1 VIRSMELK
9 LVLESI
15 LFSSQKPLSIAELRQ
30 CLKEAPAHS
39 DTAIPKEVEDAKP
52 MAIEKALESLSVEYQ
67 DLGRSFRLVCVAGSW
82 QFVNSPDYAPW
93 VKALFG
99 HRPKPARLTQA
110 ALETLAIIAYR
121 QPLTRAEAEQIR
133 GVSVDGVLKM
143 LIDRG
148 LVEQAGRAEVLGRPM
163 TFRTTE
169 LFLEYF
175 GLKDLEGLPAADELR
190 RIPVEKP
197 PSLDEDESDED
208 DDEGEDDGDL
218 GDADTED
225 DEEDADDGDDVEDDD
240 EEVFDDDDDD
250 DDDEGEDEFDEDDDA
265 GEDEFDEDDD
275 ADDEESGAFEDDV
288 DDEDEDEDLVDDE
301 DED

>member
-1 VIRSMELK
+1 MELK

-30 CLKEAPAHS
+30 CLKDAPAHS
-39 DTAIPKEVEDAKP
+39 DTAIPKELEDAKP

-190 RIPVEKP
+190 RIPVAKAE
-197 PSLDEDESDED
+197 SLDD
-208 DDEGEDDGDL
+208 DDS
-218 GDADTED
+218 
-225 DEEDADDGDDVEDDD
+225 EENSSEDDD
-240 EEVFDDDDDD
+240 EEDEDTDEDLDDSESDDEDEFEDDEDEGDDFEDDDGDEDEGDAFEDD
-250 DDDEGEDEFDEDDDA
+250 DDDESEDLDE
-265 GEDEFDEDDD
+265 G
-275 ADDEESGAFEDDV
+275 
-288 DDEDEDEDLVDDE
+288 LVDDE
-301 DED
+301 GKD

>member
-197 PSLDEDESDED
+197 ASLDEDESDED

-265 GEDEFDEDDD
+265 
-275 ADDEESGAFEDDV
+275 DDEESGAFEDDV

>member
-1 VIRSMELK
+1 MREMELK

-15 LFSSQKPLSIAELRQ
+15 LFSSQKPLSIAELRE
-30 CLKEAPAHS
+30 CIKEAPGYAEEP
-39 DTAIPKEVEDAKP
+39 IPKELQQIKTAVLEQ
-52 MAIEKALESLSVEYQ
+52 ALEALSQ
-67 DLGRSFRLVCVAGSW
+67 DINEMGRSFRLTCVAGSW
-82 QFVNSPDYAPW
+82 QFVNVPEYAAW
-93 VKALFG
+93 IKALVG
-99 HRPKPARLTQA
+99 HRPRAPRLTQA

-175 GLKDLEGLPAADELR
+175 GLKNLEDLPAADELR

-197 PSLDEDESDED
+197 PGLNTSDPELDTADESDSETEVESSDNDQEIEADSLDPEEADNDTDSDEEDVEEDEFEDED
-208 DDEGEDDGDL
+208 DDDDY
-218 GDADTED
+218 ED
-225 DEEDADDGDDVEDDD
+225 DEDEWKSEKDLNEQVESSTENGFGDDVELENDP
-240 EEVFDDDDDD
+240 
-250 DDDEGEDEFDEDDDA
+250 
-265 GEDEFDEDDD
+265 
-275 ADDEESGAFEDDV
+275 SQN
-288 DDEDEDEDLVDDE
+288 
-301 DED
+301 

>member
-1 VIRSMELK
+1 MELK

-39 DTAIPKEVEDAKP
+39 DTAIPKELEDAKP

-190 RIPVEKP
+190 RIPVAKAE
-197 PSLDEDESDED
+197 SLDDDDSEEDSSEDEDAED
-208 DDEGEDDGDL
+208 
-218 GDADTED
+218 
-225 DEEDADDGDDVEDDD
+225 EDADEDLDDSESDD
-240 EEVFDDDDDD
+240 
-250 DDDEGEDEFDEDDDA
+250 EDEFDEDDEDQDEFEDD
-265 GEDEFDEDDD
+265 EDEGDDFDD
-275 ADDEESGAFEDDV
+275 DDV
-288 DDEDEDEDLVDDE
+288 DDDEEDVFDDDDDSESEDLDEDLVDDE
-301 DED
+301 AKD

>member
-1 VIRSMELK
+1 MELK

-218 GDADTED
+218 ADADTED
-225 DEEDADDGDDVEDDD
+225 DEENADDGDDVEDDD
-240 EEVFDDDDDD
+240 EELFDDD
-250 DDDEGEDEFDEDDDA
+250 EDE

>member
-1 VIRSMELK
+1 MELK

-218 GDADTED
+218 ADADTED
-225 DEEDADDGDDVEDDD
+225 DEEDADYGDDVEDDD
-240 EEVFDDDDDD
+240 EELFDDD
-250 DDDEGEDEFDEDDDA
+250 EDE

>member
-1 VIRSMELK
+1 MELK

-39 DTAIPKEVEDAKP
+39 DTAIPKELEDAKP

-190 RIPVEKP
+190 RIPVAKAE
-197 PSLDEDESDED
+197 SLDDDDSEEDSSEDEDAED
-208 DDEGEDDGDL
+208 
-218 GDADTED
+218 
-225 DEEDADDGDDVEDDD
+225 EDADEDLDDSESDD
-240 EEVFDDDDDD
+240 
-250 DDDEGEDEFDEDDDA
+250 EDEFDEDDEDDEDQDEFEDD
-265 GEDEFDEDDD
+265 EDEGDDFDD
-275 ADDEESGAFEDDV
+275 DDV
-288 DDEDEDEDLVDDE
+288 DDDEEDVFDDDDDSESEDLDEDLVDDE
-301 DED
+301 AKD

>member
-1 VIRSMELK
+1 MELK

-30 CLKEAPAHS
+30 CLKEALAHS
-39 DTAIPKEVEDAKP
+39 DTAIPKELEDAKP

-190 RIPVEKP
+190 RIPVAKAE
-197 PSLDEDESDED
+197 SLDDDDSEEDSSEDEDAED
-208 DDEGEDDGDL
+208 
-218 GDADTED
+218 
-225 DEEDADDGDDVEDDD
+225 EDADEDLDDSESDD
-240 EEVFDDDDDD
+240 
-250 DDDEGEDEFDEDDDA
+250 EDEFDEDDEDD
-265 GEDEFDEDDD
+265 EDQDEFE
-275 ADDEESGAFEDDV
+275 
-288 DDEDEDEDLVDDE
+288 DDEDEVDDFDDDDGDDDEEDVFEDDDDSESEDLDEDLVDDE
-301 DED
+301 AKD

>member
-1 VIRSMELK
+1 MELK

-39 DTAIPKEVEDAKP
+39 DTAIPKELEDAKP

-190 RIPVEKP
+190 RIPVAKAE
-197 PSLDEDESDED
+197 SLDEDESDED
-208 DDEGEDDGDL
+208 
-218 GDADTED
+218 APD
-225 DEEDADDGDDVEDDD
+225 DEENDVEDEDLDESEIDEDGEEDEDDDFDED
-240 EEVFDDDDDD
+240 EEDQDEFDDDD
-250 DDDEGEDEFDEDDDA
+250 FDED
-265 GEDEFDEDDD
+265 EN
-275 ADDEESGAFEDDV
+275 FEDD
-288 DDEDEDEDLVDDE
+288 EDSESEELDEDLE
-301 DED
+301 DKDHGRD

>member
-1 VIRSMELK
+1 MELK

-39 DTAIPKEVEDAKP
+39 DTAIPKELEDAKP

-190 RIPVEKP
+190 RIPVAKAE
-197 PSLDEDESDED
+197 SLDEDESDGDEDAEDDNEDEDMNDSESD
-208 DDEGEDDGDL
+208 DDED
-218 GDADTED
+218 
-225 DEEDADDGDDVEDDD
+225 
-240 EEVFDDDDDD
+240 
-250 DDDEGEDEFDEDDDA
+250 FDEDD
-265 GEDEFDEDDD
+265 EDQDE
-275 ADDEESGAFEDDV
+275 FEDDEDESDDFEDDEDEEDV
-288 DDEDEDEDLVDDE
+288 FEDDSESEDLDDDLDDDEDED
-301 DED
+301 

>member
-1 VIRSMELK
+1 MELK